1 MIDITDATKNKYL
14 GDSSDKQLVISLP
27 NVNVTYTNDD
37 IISESL
43 SIEEWIE
50 KGNVLSFT
58 GCFAS
63 QAKFTVAHIASD
75 YRGQYCEISITADN
89 TETIPLFKGYVDSQ
103 DNQTKE
109 DIQTKF
115 TCYDALYS
123 MGGKDVQAWVD
134 SLGTS
139 MTVKQLR
146 DSLFNYIGLQQENVS
161 LICDNY
167 SVNLTTFKSF
177 CDNPTGVT
185 VMQWICQLNGRFG
198 QIGRDGKFHYR
209 ELLPISKGTYPSTET
224 FPSLETFPSAEN
236 AGMIIDPDYYT
247 QNGLEYEPYET
258 AKITKVV
265 IVDGGGISQGIAGSG
280 TNALIIQDNP
290 LAFSVSMTSAARA
303 ILAKVDQLNYIPVMK
318 FELRG
323 MPWLECGDSLMSY
336 TKRYTIRTFILHRV
350 LSGIQSLMDS
360 FESDGD
366 QYRPDYKPTATT
378 KINADRKTIIEIQAD
393 VANFKEITAQSIQAV
408 DAKFNNLNASNI
420 TSGTLNTA
428 RLAADVITTNNFSA
442 QSINA
447 DKITAGTINAQRI
460 NISASGDNWS
470 VGFSYG
476 NSWFNT
482 GALSAA
488 KVTGSVGSSY
498 GRGWGLNFGDY
509 GSGGSLTV
517 GTIDADKITTGTLDA
532 ARINADTI
540 ISNTTGS
547 STLRANNI
555 YANYIYNAHIS
566 GGSVRVGGSSLQVGD
581 YVVQWK
587 TVHVRLASGSTSYV
601 YYLGH

>member
-37 IISESL
+37 IIQESL

-146 DSLFNYIGLQQENVS
+146 DSLFTYIGIEQENVS

-185 VMQWICQLNGRFG
+185 VMQWICKLNGRFG

-224 FPSLETFPSAEN
+224 FPSLETYPSAEN

-265 IVDGGGISQGIAGSG
+265 IVDGGGISQGIAGTG
-280 TNALIIQDNP
+280 DNALIIQDNP
-290 LAFSVSMTSAARA
+290 LASSVSMTSAARA
-303 ILAKVDQLNYIPVMK
+303 ILAKIDQLNYIPVKK

-323 MPWLECGDSLMSY
+323 LPWLECGDSLMSY

-366 QYRPDYKPTATT
+366 QYRPDYKPTAIT

-393 VANFKEITAQSIQAV
+393 VAQFKDITAQNFTAV
-408 DAKFNNLNASNI
+408 NGKIDNLSAI
-420 TSGTLNTA
+420 A
-428 RLAADVITTNNFSA
+428 ITTQNLSA
-442 QSINA
+442 QNISA
-447 DKITAGTINAQRI
+447 DQITAGTLNVDRIQASSINASKL
-460 NISASGDNWS
+460 NVSAGGDNWS
-470 VGFSYG
+470 VGFRGG
-476 NSWFNT
+476 NSWFTT
-482 GALSAA
+482 GALGATSI
-488 KVTGSVGSSY
+488 TGSVSGGRNWKVDFGS
-498 GRGWGLNFGDY
+498 Y
-509 GSGGSLTV
+509 GSGGSFSI
-517 GTIDADKITTGTLDA
+517 GTLDASSITTGTLSAD
-532 ARINADTI
+532 RIDVNSLVSKFSSSTNFSAGTIRANQIYSNYITNAHVTG
-540 ISNTTGS
+540 SFTTG
-547 STLRANNI
+547 
-555 YANYIYNAHIS
+555 NY
-566 GGSVRVGGSSLQVGD
+566 GLKVGD
-581 YVVQWK
+581 YTATWK
-587 TVHVRLASGSTSYV
+587 TVNVRLASGGVAYL